1 LTTLFVY
8 IAQRCHG
15 VMTSIT
21 LLEGGKRTTDTKEA
35 LNYITLGNS
44 VTIRSMLN

>member
-21 LLEGGKRTTDTKEA
+21 LLEGEKEQQ
-35 LNYITLGNS
+35 
-44 VTIRSMLN
+44 IRRRR